1 LAYEKERLE
10 NALAY
15 IAIIHKKLTNK
26 PAYQTYIYKYLALID
41 FTEVKETGRT
51 MFDLDYIALTN
62 GPVPRVLYDNRE
74 ENLRNQPFRDT
85 VVLKKTSEQQI
96 IYEPVAEP
104 NLEFFSDH
112 ELDLIESTLEKYASR
127 DITCDKIC
135 EITHRQIPAW
145 RKAWN
150 RRNTSQRVPIN
161 PLDSFPDVL
170 EKDINARTPIEE
182 AAVQHFMIKAI

>member
-1 LAYEKERLE
+1 MAYEKERLE

-135 EITHRQIPAW
+135 KITHRQIPAW